1 MVVRKHLQPWSFWLK
16 ISPKSFSHNDG
27 QPSRTLRRA
36 CASILDLCRHTE
48 SALVSHGY
56 RNTPPDCLWFQIS
69 PSPHPR
75 TVYTLEHMPS
85 ILFGKKIITILVN
98 QYPLLL
104 LIYTLLWWGKSLI
117 VPKAPC
123 IPVPAPSWQRGKHS
137 LSLSNLFHTQDLA
150 AAASLTYKPFPSH
163 LSLLWLVCALWN
175 SYQTESDSHH
185 WAFGYNPG

>member
-1 MVVRKHLQPWSFWLK
+1 MQRPRAMVVRKHLQPWSFWLK
-16 ISPKSFSHNDG
+16 ISPKSFSHNAG

-85 ILFGKKIITILVN
+85 ILFGKKKLSPFWLINIHYFCSYILCS
-98 QYPLLL
+98 
-104 LIYTLLWWGKSLI
+104 GG
-117 VPKAPC
+117 A
-123 IPVPAPSWQRGKHS
+123 S
-137 LSLSNLFHTQDLA
+137 LSLSPKHPAF
-150 AAASLTYKPFPSH
+150 
-163 LSLLWLVCALWN
+163 LSLPHLGREGNIL
-175 SYQTESDSHH
+175 SPFQTFSI
-185 WAFGYNPG
+185 PKT